1 MTERALR
8 AGLAGV
14 AAFSAGYLLPAIL
27 HLPVLIYDPVARAAF
42 IGTAPGGAQMRYYG
56 DLLWACACGML
67 AAGIAFAVRPRR
79 GTLAVACATAMS
91 LVALD
96 VLFYLS
102 RLLAAR

>member
-1 MTERALR
+1 MSERVLR

-14 AAFSAGYLLPAIL
+14 AAFAAGYLLPGAL
-27 HLPVLIYDPVARAAF
+27 RLPVLVYDPIARAAF
-42 IGTAPGGAQMRYYG
+42 FGSAPAGAQMRYYG
-56 DLLWACACGML
+56 DLLWACACGL
-67 AAGIAFAVRPRR
+67 SAAGIAFAARPRR
-79 GTLAVACATAMS
+79 APLAVACATAMS

>member
-1 MTERALR
+1 MTERVLR

-14 AAFSAGYLLPAIL
+14 AAFAAGYLLPGTL
-27 HLPVLIYDPVARAAF
+27 RLPVLIYDPVARVAF
-42 IGTAPGGAQMRYYG
+42 FGSAPSGAQMRYYG
-56 DLLWACACGML
+56 DLLCACACGL
-67 AAGIAFAVRPRR
+67 SAAGIAFAVRRRR
-79 GTLAVACATAMS
+79 GSLAVACATAMS